1 MNDISKLF
9 VLFGFIFLLIILSST
24 ILGIMYNIDE
34 GNVAIIKIHSSIG
47 IDDSFLSG
55 DVGSDSIINM
65 LKSAEDNPNVE
76 AIILS
81 INSPGGTV
89 IASKEVAEY
98 ILGMNKTVAAW
109 IRDTGASGAY
119 LIASACDYI
128 VADPLS
134 SVGSIGATM
143 AYVSING
150 TLEKY
155 GAVYNSLS
163 SGALKDMGSSFKDL
177 RDDERII
184 FFDIINDSFNYFIG
198 FVSEKR
204 NLSEYSI
211 GIVSDGRIVSGKKA
225 FELGLIDGLGSR
237 EQIYEYF
244 GSINISEI
252 NPYYI
257 NEESSFDFSSVLGF
271 KSDLA
276 YPLFE

>member
-24 ILGIMYNIDE
+24 ILGFMYNIDE

-177 RDDERII
+177 GDDERII

-271 KSDLA
+271 NSDSA
-276 YPLFE
+276 YPVFE

>member
-24 ILGIMYNIDE
+24 ILGVMYNIND
-34 GNVAIIKIHSSIG
+34 GNVAVVKIHSSIG

-55 DVGSDSIINM
+55 DIGSDSMITM

-98 ILGMNKTVAAW
+98 ILGMNKTVVAW
-109 IRDTGASGAY
+109 IRDMGASGAY

-128 VADPLS
+128 VADSLS
-134 SVGSIGATM
+134 MVGSIGATM

-163 SGALKDMGSSFKDL
+163 SGELKDMGSSFKDL
-177 RDDERII
+177 GDNEKEI
-184 FFDIINDSFNYFIG
+184 FFDIINESFNYFIG

-211 GIVSDGRIVSGKKA
+211 GIVSDGRIVGGKKA
-225 FELGLIDGLGSR
+225 FELGLVDELGSK
-237 EQIYEYF
+237 EQAFDYLRQM
-244 GSINISEI
+244 NISEI
-252 NPYYI
+252 NPYYV
-257 NEESSFDFSSVLGF
+257 NEESSFDFSSILGF
-271 KSDLA
+271 NSDLDS
-276 YPLFE
+276 PLFE